1 MGKPFKIKHGLLCSG
16 HLLEVDNERD
26 EVRIK
31 GTRAAT
37 IDDLVGGGGSIGD
50 INDLT
55 TGDHS
60 SIVGAINEVD
70 GNTTSNANSIS
81 SLQGDLAQEIL
92 DRQSGD
98 ASLTTSLSNEVNG
111 RINAISAV
119 QGDVDQEILDRQTAD
134 NNLQTAINTEETA
147 RTDGDTTL
155 DTRITNEVAALVQ
168 ADSNQYDTLHQE
180 VLDETTAR
188 TIVDG
193 SLQTQINAI
202 TSDQNKFYSLTL
214 DAFDVNYDL
223 SNGNFVVVT
232 ANQSGR
238 AVILPAEIPNGG
250 IKLYLQNDGEY
261 PFDVQDSNFNTLIS
275 ISSQDF
281 ATYELVFD
289 DSNGLWIINVIDEA
303 NNFNFVNDL
312 DTAFEHS
319 FLSEG
324 SINDVEVFG
333 SNSEF
338 VSNIV
343 YDQDSAI
350 WKFSILRYSD
360 LVELASY
367 TFSTPSSTKVT
378 AKLLSDVTNYK
389 FLIAFEDQ
397 INAITFDG
405 SNITFD
411 GTQTLSELSAVD
423 ISEMLIIDD
432 SSILIESHTA
442 TDRNIKKY
450 AVSGTTFTHIPTADL
465 DITET
470 VYGDLTKL
478 YKFSDERFALYREN
492 STTVKQLTTFSIIN
506 DIAVQLNVKNFTTNS
521 ESIGII
527 DSNSFIIS
535 ESTSVKCYH
544 YNTLTSY
551 YDASNFAAK
560 FDNNIDLTNAHLFY
574 VFDFVDPNAK
584 IYERLGILFEKG
596 SNKIIIFTIN
606 RVTQIVSFID
616 TKVHNYQ
623 LNNNV
628 CANVSIGEHKNTL
641 YFGTLN
647 GAGNHFGITKFTL
660 GQYFSESYTTAD
672 VSYSKFIAGDI
683 ANYKNIKSDLIEADN
698 VEANFFIGDGS
709 QLTGIP
715 GGYDQSLNTTDNVA
729 FNQVT
734 STFYGD
740 GSHLTGI
747 PGGYDQDLNTTNDV
761 TFNQVTANSFV
772 GLPPS
777 LKVFTINAG
786 EGVANP
792 TAIEDRTYT
801 LPESGVG
808 WQVGNAANMNAANLY
823 GTEMGTSADD
833 MIIVHPKN
841 TPPFMVKVQ
850 RNKNKGFAA
859 GMGITEY
866 SIAYKANIANTAIR
880 IDQFPEEEYE
890 FWIQIVF
897 L

>member
-31 GTRAAT
+31 GVRAAT

-70 GNTTSNANSIS
+70 GNTTSNANGIS

-155 DTRITNEVAALVQ
+155 NTRITNEVATLVQ
-168 ADSNQYDTLHQE
+168 ADSDQYNALHQE
-180 VLDETTAR
+180 VSDEANAR

-193 SLQTQINAI
+193 SLQTQINSI
-202 TSDQNKFYSLTL
+202 TSDQNKFYSLIL
-214 DAFDVNYDL
+214 DATDVIYDL
-223 SNGNFVVVT
+223 SNGNFVAVT

-250 IKLYLQNDGEY
+250 IKLYFQNDGATS
-261 PFDVQDSNFNTLIS
+261 FDVQDSNFNTLVS
-275 ISSQDF
+275 IS
-281 ATYELVFD
+281 AINYGIYELIFD
-289 DSNGLWIINVIDEA
+289 DTSELWTVTIKDDATNYLFNNV
-303 NNFNFVNDL
+303 L
-312 DTAFEHS
+312 DTAFEYN

-324 SINDVEVFG
+324 NTNELGTFDDYVTSV
-333 SNSEF
+333 
-338 VSNIV
+338 V
-343 YDQDSAI
+343 YNQDSSI
-350 WKFSILRYSD
+350 WKFSILDYSD
-360 LVELASY
+360 LSEEASY
-367 TFSTPSSTKVT
+367 TFSAPSSTKVIT
-378 AKLLSDVTNYK
+378 K
-389 FLIAFEDQ
+389 FLNEQNNIFKILIAFEDE
-397 INAITFDG
+397 IHVVTYDRVNFTFVG
-405 SNITFD
+405 S
-411 GTQTLSELSAVD
+411 QTLSELNGVD
-423 ISEMLIIDD
+423 ISDMVVVNDN
-432 SSILIESHTA
+432 SILIESHTA

-450 AVSGTTFTHIPTADL
+450 TVSGSTFTHVPTADL

-470 VYGDLTKL
+470 VYGGFTKL
-478 YKFSDERFALYREN
+478 YKFSEERFALYRET
-492 STTVKQLTTFSIIN
+492 SSTVKRLTTFSIVN
-506 DIAVQLNVKNFTTNS
+506 DIAVQLNVKNFTTKS
-521 ESIGII
+521 DSIGII
-527 DSNSFIIS
+527 DSNSFVITEGINLS
-535 ESTSVKCYH
+535 HYH
-544 YNTLTSY
+544 FDDPSQFYRSSSHFM
-551 YDASNFAAK
+551 DF
-560 FDNNIDLTNAHLFY
+560 FDNKIDLANRHFIY
-574 VFDFVDPNAK
+574 IFDFVEEYTRT
-584 IYERLGILFEKG
+584 YEKMGVLFEVE
-596 SNKIIIFTIN
+596 SNKIVVFTVDN
-606 RVTQIVSFID
+606 VKQALNLID
-616 TKVHNYQ
+616 NTVHEYQ
-623 LNNNV
+623 LNSNICSSV
-628 CANVSIGEHKNTL
+628 ISGEFLTNRL
-641 YFGTLN
+641 YFGMLN
-647 GAGNHFGITKFTL
+647 GTGTHYGITKLEF
-660 GQYFSESYTTAD
+660 GQYFSEIFTSTDLTKAKYIT
-672 VSYSKFIAGDI
+672 GDI

-709 QLTGIP
+709 LLTGIP
-715 GGYDQSLNTTDNVA
+715 GGYDQSLNTTDDVA

-833 MIIVHPKN
+833 MIIAHPKN
-841 TPPFMVKVQ
+841 TAPFMVKVQ

-859 GMGITEY
+859 GMGITEFA
-866 SIAYKANIANTAIR
+866 IAYKANIANTAIR
-880 IDQFPEEEYE
+880 IDLFPEEEYE